1 MSVII
6 AQNQTAGALDLN
18 ELPVPN
24 NQIPGSSNVTLTDYA
39 TVSEI
44 QDDPE
49 LIALIT
55 AGSVLLNVDGI
66 TLTQAESLAAA
77 NPVIQSPSV
86 YADYYDVG
94 ITTVGTSA
102 TTMGLDTSRQANA
115 AFVLA
120 ADAVTV
126 QTGGAGDYCFSYQVT
141 FGDSDGTNRTAEC
154 WLEKDS
160 GSGFSEITATRSV
173 FSHWDEHALNTNNT
187 AGRSAILT
195 VANGDVFRIRGQAS
209 VAGYTTQAGG
219 VSLQIFEIGSQGQ
232 PGAQGPAGS
241 GSTITLEQSGSAV
254 SGGPFD
260 TLNFIGLSA
269 TDGGGGTADVEYTGE
284 AAFANYYRAA
294 AYTGITTTVSTL
306 PFDTTRISNAAFTL
320 NGAGTQLTINTA
332 STYRV
337 DFGCSPAES
346 SNNDITA
353 DMWLELDSGGGFGE
367 VPGTRARFFHDSN
380 MEEGGNASFAILALS
395 ATDVLRVR
403 AQVVDGSDQL
413 DTLANS
419 IRLSIQTIGKD
430 GAAGATGPQGPA
442 GSGSTIIIEDEG
454 SNIPNTP
461 HSELNFVGAGVT
473 ATDGGSGVAT
483 ITIPG
488 ASSGANIAQYLRSS
502 NQLISTTASPIIFDV
517 SNFQDANYSRTGELI
532 TILTAGVY
540 SISYSVYFD
549 TVANARRTVD
559 CWCDLSTNGGVSYA
573 EIVPSRGASY
583 ARNNVDDTSNT
594 SATFYVDLGV
604 NDIVRLIADSTGTSG
619 TATGIANRMWIS
631 LQFLRA

>member
-6 AQNQTAGALDLN
+6 AQNQTGGALTLN

-44 QDDPE
+44 QDDSE

-94 ITTVGTSA
+94 ITTVDTSA

-115 AFVLA
+115 AFVLS

-126 QTGGAGDYCFSYQVT
+126 QTGGAGDYCFSYQIA
-141 FGDSDGTNRTAEC
+141 FGDADTTNRTAEC

-160 GSGFSEITATRSV
+160 GGGFSEVAATRST

-209 VAGYTTQAGG
+209 VAGYTTLAGG

-232 PGAQGPAGS
+232 PGAQGPAGA
-241 GSTITLEQSGSAV
+241 GSTV
-254 SGGPFD
+254 
-260 TLNFIGLSA
+260 
-269 TDGGGGTADVEYTGE
+269 
-284 AAFANYYRAA
+284 
-294 AYTGITTTVSTL
+294 
-306 PFDTTRISNAAFTL
+306 
-320 NGAGTQLTINTA
+320 
-332 STYRV
+332 
-337 DFGCSPAES
+337 
-346 SNNDITA
+346 
-353 DMWLELDSGGGFGE
+353 
-367 VPGTRARFFHDSN
+367 
-380 MEEGGNASFAILALS
+380 
-395 ATDVLRVR
+395 
-403 AQVVDGSDQL
+403 
-413 DTLANS
+413 
-419 IRLSIQTIGKD
+419 
-430 GAAGATGPQGPA
+430 
-442 GSGSTIIIEDEG
+442 IIKDEG

-488 ASSGANIAQYLRSS
+488 GSAGANIAQYRQSGNLTINTSA
-502 NQLISTTASPIIFDV
+502 TTVVLNAND
-517 SNFQDANYSRTGELI
+517 FQDSNYTRSGENI
-532 TILTAGVY
+532 TINTSGVY
-540 SISYSVYFD
+540 KISYSVYFD
-549 TVANARRTVD
+549 TNANARRTVD
-559 CWCDLSTNGGVSYA
+559 AWVEKNTV

-583 ARNNVDDTSNT
+583 ARNNTDDTAST
-594 SATFYVDLGV
+594 VATFMVDLTATDV
-604 NDIVRLIADSTGTSG
+604 IRLRAQSTGTSG
-619 TATGIANRMWIS
+619 TAIGQGNRMWIC
-631 LQFLRA
+631 LEFMRA